1 MTEENDAA
9 SCWPTDGDRLF
20 VESAWAYDARVVLD
34 PGERSYRLPKG
45 YYRAAD
51 ILIEHAIIDVA
62 DRPNIIY
69 AALFCYRQAIEVS
82 LKQLICEYGDSD
94 SDSDSD
100 SDKKLKTHD
109 LSILW
114 DKFAKIANERDRG
127 EMNGL
132 VAAQSLVTEMHNAD
146 RRSDGFRFRTDMN
159 GAPFPFGDR
168 GVDLENLRLVMHGL
182 INFLECADMDFS
194 HQDSVASDQHQL
206 SMQQWP

>member
-1 MTEENDAA
+1 MTEENYAA
-9 SCWPTDGDRLF
+9 SRWPKEGDRLF
-20 VESAWAYDARVVLD
+20 VESAWAYDARVVRD
-34 PGERSYRLPKG
+34 PGERSFRLPKG

-82 LKQLICEYGDSD
+82 LKQLIREYGDSD
-94 SDSDSD
+94 
-100 SDKKLKTHD
+100 KKFKTHD
-109 LSILW
+109 LSILR
-114 DKFAKIANERDRG
+114 DRFAKIANERDRG

-132 VAAQSLVTEMHNAD
+132 VAAQSLVTEMHDAD
-146 RRSDGFRFRTDMN
+146 RRSDEFRFRTDMI
-159 GAPFPFGDR
+159 GAPFPFGGR

-206 SMQQWP
+206 SMQHWP

>member
-1 MTEENDAA
+1 MTEDNDAA
-9 SCWPTDGDRLF
+9 SRWPTEGDRLF
-20 VESAWAYDARVVLD
+20 VESAWAYDARVVRD

-82 LKQLICEYGDSD
+82 LKQLIHEYGDGD
-94 SDSDSD
+94 SDR
-100 SDKKLKTHD
+100 KFNTHD
-109 LSILW
+109 LSSLW
-114 DKFAKIANERDRG
+114 DRFAKIANERDRG
-127 EMNGL
+127 ETNGL
-132 VAAQSLVTEMHNAD
+132 VAAQSLVTEMHDAD

-168 GVDLENLRLVMHGL
+168 GVDLENLRLMMHGL